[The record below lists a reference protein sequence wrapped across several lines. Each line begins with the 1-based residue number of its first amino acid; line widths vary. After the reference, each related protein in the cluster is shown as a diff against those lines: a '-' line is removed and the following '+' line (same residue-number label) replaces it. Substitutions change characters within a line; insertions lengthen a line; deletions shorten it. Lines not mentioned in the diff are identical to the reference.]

1 MKLLDTI
8 FKKQIYRFVAVGIL
22 NTFVGVGA
30 YFILLDLNIYY
41 LFSSLIAHIIGVT
54 NSFIWNKKWTF
65 KSNGN
70 LLNEFFKFNLV
81 YAVIFVVNLVL
92 LVLFV
97 EKFRFNPKIAGVF
110 ALGICAMIS
119 FFGHK
124 YWSFKGES

>member
-8 FKKQIYRFVAVGIL
+8 FEKQIYRFVAVGIL
-22 NTFVGVGA
+22 NTIVGVGA

-41 LFSSLIAHIIGVT
+41 LFSALISHIIGVT

-65 KSNGN
+65 KSKGN
-70 LLNEFFKFNLV
+70 LRKESLKFTSV
-81 YAVIFVVNLVL
+81 YGVTFVINLVL

-110 ALGICAMIS
+110 ALGICALIS
-119 FFGHK
+119 YFGHK
-124 YWSFKGES
+124 YWSFRL